1 MKKTTLILSLICLS
15 SAAFAQSESSR
26 LRLTTEPIALAPVG
40 FVPYLG
46 VGAGYSGTD
55 TFDKSTQGVPSN
67 IKLLGSFYQED
78 HRGVYDLGLGASNQQ
93 FISNDS
99 QAKAMNGNTL
109 EAAARYQWESRWQ
122 AGVVYNTI
130 FDRGNFYGAN
140 QGDAQ
145 FAGLQALKE
154 FDLGQAWLARVGG
167 RLMTDINVPGQM
179 VNMAIV
185 DLQVGWN
192 PNAQRQSVSKA
203 APART
208 TRPVQAM
215 IPNPTLPSLM
225 AELSDRPGVAH
236 FAVDSASVPKED
248 QKRLARL
255 AKNLEKRTDLFQSV
269 EVVGHTDPTGTESH
283 NQILSEER
291 ANSVRQVLVSAGWP
305 ADKLSTFGRG
315 ETQPVILS
323 PMAPNFG
330 DNRRVEIRFQGVK
343 DETELRRL
351 LASAR

>member
-1 MKKTTLILSLICLS
+1 MKTTALLLTFFCTGSV
-15 SAAFAQSESSR
+15 AFAQSESSR
-26 LRLTTEPIALAPVG
+26 LHLTTEPIALAPTG

-46 VGAGYSGTD
+46 GGAGYSGTD
-55 TFDKSTQGVPSN
+55 VMDKSTQGLPSN

-93 FISNDS
+93 FINNDS

-109 EAAARYQWESRWQ
+109 EAAARYQWDSRWQ

-154 FDLGQAWLARVGG
+154 FDLGSAYLARLGG
-167 RLMTDINVPGQM
+167 RLMTDVNVPGKM
-179 VNMAIV
+179 VNTAMI
-185 DLQVGWN
+185 DLQIGWN
-192 PNAQRQSVSKA
+192 PTAQKQSVSKA
-203 APART
+203 TARPS
-208 TRPVQAM
+208 RPVTM
-215 IPNPTLPSLM
+215 VPNPTLPSLM
-225 AELSDRPGVAH
+225 AEISDRPGVAH
-236 FAVDSASVPKED
+236 FELDSASVAKAD

-255 AKNLEKRTDLFQSV
+255 AKNLESRTDLFQSV
-269 EVVGHTDPTGTESH
+269 QVIGHADPTGSESH
-283 NQILSEER
+283 NQSLSEER
-291 ANSVRQVLVSAGWP
+291 ANSVRQILISAGWP
-305 ADKLSTFGRG
+305 ADKMSTLGRG

-343 DETELRRL
+343 DESELRRL